1 MAYVSK
7 AAVAHCQAIKS
18 AQIRCTY
25 TANNLINAY
34 TRCRDF
40 AAALKLFDEMPNRD
54 TASWNTVI
62 AGYVNSRNFQS
73 AWDFLKSMKQH
84 GFLFDGYTFG
94 SILKG
99 VATNGFLSVG
109 QLVHSDIVKMGYD
122 ANVYS
127 ASALVDMYT
136 KCGRMEDANK
146 VFCHMPERNTV
157 SWNALIAGYAEIGDC
172 RSCVRL
178 LEEMERECVLL
189 DDGTFCPLLTLLD
202 DQEFFG
208 LAMQLHAK
216 ILKCGLD
223 FENMVCNAL
232 ISAYSNCGSIEDA
245 EKVFDGS
252 DSCRDLITWN
262 SMLAAYIEYDQG
274 MEAFQLFLD
283 MERLGLETDIY
294 TFTSIIS
301 ACYEITEKRQ
311 GKCLHALV
319 IKRGLEN
326 VTSIANALI
335 AMYLKSNGSCMDDAM
350 SVFEFLDVKDSISWN
365 IILTGLSQ
373 NALSEDSFK
382 IFEEMRSRQLEMD
395 HYAFAAVLRS
405 CSDLASFRLGQQ
417 THALTLKT
425 GVNVYEYV
433 TSALIFMYSKCGHI
447 EDAWKS
453 FEESPKETS
462 ISWNSIMFAYAQHGL
477 GEVALD
483 LFSSMTKRKVNPD
496 HVTFVA
502 VLTACSHIG
511 LVDEGRGFL
520 NSMEADY
527 GIPPR
532 MEHYACAIDLFGRA
546 GHLEEAKELIRGMPF
561 QPDSMV
567 WKTLLGACRMCG
579 DLELASEVAHHLLEL
594 EPGEHCT
601 YVLLTDMFGKL
612 KLWNEIAGVK
622 RLMRERGVK
631 KIPGLSW
638 IEVKNESQKLLLEPS
653 FRRDEEAEVGVSGKD
668 LSFSCSLALYP
679 PLDTVIA
686 ILQIFTL
693 TSFEFY
699 LLIVK
704 TCMRRGVSGGVT
716 HCLQVPE
723 DVKEMLR
730 TELLGKRFGN
740 AMRNVGELNEPNLPL
755 KRNRQ
760 DSPARLDK
768 QDSIQNSG
776 NVIAPVVP
784 RGRVDSPAEGSGVGV
799 NDSSLRKAQKSI
811 GRILIEFDCC
821 CICLKE
827 EGFICLV
834 TFFSDPEVS
843 CDLCCCIIPALKLKK
858 GGRRSSLTPTKDG
871 GTRLTL
877 IVGSSVISRVKSRIQ
892 FQANTIGLGSF
903 LYKYNLVALEM
914 DEQWD
919 FQRDW
924 EVRISHIPREFNNV
938 ADSLAKHV
946 RIKRCDWIKFEKPP
960 SEVMEN
966 LVANWS
972 SWRDRS

>member
-54 TASWNTVI
+54 TASWNTVV

-99 VATNGFLSVG
+99 AATNGFLSFG

-274 MEAFQLFLD
+274 MEAFRLFLD
-283 MERLGLETDIY
+283 MERLGLEPDIY

-365 IILTGLSQ
+365 TILTGLSQ

-382 IFEEMRSRQLEMD
+382 IFEEMRSQQLEMD

-511 LVDEGRGFL
+511 LVDEGRRFL

-638 IEVKNESQKLLLEPS
+638 IEVKNEVHA
-653 FRRDEEAEVGVSGKD
+653 FNAEDHSHPQCV
-668 LSFSCSLALYP
+668 
-679 PLDTVIA
+679 
-686 ILQIFTL
+686 QIYEL
-693 TSFEFY
+693 
-699 LLIVK
+699 
-704 TCMRRGVSGGVT
+704 
-716 HCLQVPE
+716 
-723 DVKEMLR
+723 LR
-730 TELLGKRFGN
+730 TLMYEIKLFENGNEFGWC
-740 AMRNVGELNEPNLPL
+740 
-755 KRNRQ
+755 
-760 DSPARLDK
+760 
-768 QDSIQNSG
+768 
-776 NVIAPVVP
+776 
-784 RGRVDSPAEGSGVGV
+784 
-799 NDSSLRKAQKSI
+799 
-811 GRILIEFDCC
+811 IEMC
-821 CICLKE
+821 
-827 EGFICLV
+827 
-834 TFFSDPEVS
+834 
-843 CDLCCCIIPALKLKK
+843 
-858 GGRRSSLTPTKDG
+858 
-871 GTRLTL
+871 
-877 IVGSSVISRVKSRIQ
+877 
-892 FQANTIGLGSF
+892 
-903 LYKYNLVALEM
+903 
-914 DEQWD
+914 
-919 FQRDW
+919 
-924 EVRISHIPREFNNV
+924 
-938 ADSLAKHV
+938 
-946 RIKRCDWIKFEKPP
+946 
-960 SEVMEN
+960 
-966 LVANWS
+966 
-972 SWRDRS
+972 